1 MRTRST
7 PTHRCLLSALSLAG
21 LLSLPA
27 PPAHAGGVEATVAGA
42 RGVGRGGAMA
52 ASATGF
58 DALRYNPARLHLGG
72 EWNVG
77 LDAQVHFIDV
87 CFDRLDADGR
97 TYPRVCNSA
106 PPLVVPQLGVT
117 VALGDRVG
125 LGFGILPPPSGTS
138 LFAFGDAEDGT
149 ILVDGQPV
157 ASPSRYAN
165 VVTDNTGLFPTVA
178 LSASLHPRVRMGF
191 SFGAGVFMVNSISYT
206 AGLPG
211 AGPSFDTRTALS
223 GRDLFVPRVG
233 LALDVEPV
241 DGLNVSWVTHYTADL
256 DAKAA
261 LFLSG
266 ETGGG
271 YSVRVNGVQVN
282 QAFGWESAVAVRY
295 AQPRFD
301 LELDL
306 IYQGHARTVRTTVDI
321 PDDAVLPI
329 DVSINGVALG
339 ALPDE
344 RYVERR
350 WKNQF
355 VLRVGGDVLVMPERL
370 WLRGGFS
377 FESDG
382 NQRAYTSVENFL
394 ARRIGLHLGA
404 SVQVHP
410 VLQVSLGYSRV
421 FQPDVTVDPSE
432 ARVPQATASR
442 PPPLDDPNRT
452 VYVNG
457 GSYRGG
463 MHVLALGL
471 TFQPANAAATPALET
486 P

>member
-1 MRTRST
+1 MRTRFTYT
-7 PTHRCLLSALSLAG
+7 PRRSLGALLLAG
-21 LLSLPA
+21 LLSIPA
-27 PPAHAGGVEATVAGA
+27 PSAHAGGVEATVAGA

-72 EWNVG
+72 AWNVG
-77 LDAQVHFIDV
+77 LDAQMHFIDV
-87 CFDRLDADGR
+87 CFDRLDTDGR
-97 TYPRVCNSA
+97 TYPTVCNSA

-117 VALGDRVG
+117 IAIGDRVG

-138 LFAFGDAEDGT
+138 LFEFGDDQDGT

-165 VVTDNTGLFPTVA
+165 VITDNTGLFPTLA
-178 LSASLHPRVRMGF
+178 LSASLHERVRMGF

-233 LALDVEPV
+233 LALDVTPI

-256 DAKAA
+256 NAEAA

-271 YSVRVNGVQVN
+271 YSVRVNDVSVN
-282 QAFGWESAVAVRY
+282 QPFGWESTVAVRY

-301 LELDL
+301 VELDL
-306 IYQGHARTVRTTVDI
+306 MYQGHAATQRTTVDI

-329 DVSINGVALG
+329 DVSINGEPLG

-355 VLRVGGDVLVMPERL
+355 VLRAGGDALVVPERL
-370 WLRGGFS
+370 WVRAGFT
-377 FESDG
+377 FESNG
-382 NQRAYTSVENFL
+382 NQQAYTSVENFL
-394 ARRIGLHLGA
+394 ARRIGIHLGA

-421 FQPDVTVDPSE
+421 FQPDVTVDPQD

-442 PPPLDDPNRT
+442 PPPLDDPDRT

-457 GSYRGG
+457 GTYRGG

-471 TFQPANAAATPALET
+471 TFQPAAAAPARAQEA